1 MIERISSTLSTFKT
15 LVFHK
20 GLNILL
26 ADRTPTSTDRQ
37 TRNSAGKSSLIE
49 IIHFLTGG
57 NMSKGSIFSE
67 PPLREHSFT
76 MVFNPGVNQSLVTV
90 ERYGN
95 EPSKIWLQGDY
106 SEWIIKPSMQD
117 LHQRFG
123 LSNEDWK
130 RILGHLMFGLLP
142 KDDLLKFRT
151 IFPYFI
157 RRQQDGAFL
166 DFTKHHQSES

>member
-1 MIERISSTLSTFKT
+1 
-15 LVFHK
+15 
-20 GLNILL
+20 
-26 ADRTPTSTDRQ
+26 
-37 TRNSAGKSSLIE
+37 
-49 IIHFLTGG
+49 
-57 NMSKGSIFSE
+57 MSKGSIFSE

-166 DFTKHHQSES
+166 DFTKHHQSESQGIVQTVVTFLLGLDWTIPLAFHALNEREKGLKQLRMFTLS